1 MSTTELITSDQDQTV
16 STALE
21 KAITQV
27 ITPDASFSTDI
38 NHLAVGTRELA
49 DALIARGDA
58 CPIGEAEDPNN
69 LECRL
74 IHYVWAD
81 RAKHFLI
88 LYRNVQLQ
96 LQTAALMVADGKSAS
111 DLVAD
116 LHARSSQTLRVAE
129 GEWEEGMSRLRR
141 SLVSNPKKRQE
152 ALDRW
157 QQQHNPWPEY
167 REQLVEIGQQAGSLA
182 EEHEVLQQQ
191 VGTLAEI
198 RQILQD
204 CAAAAETSF
213 TSAIGRADEIT
224 AFVMDSTVDEADQR
238 PGKIAARLDE
248 YLNDTIPGQKIHEF
262 TNQLTEKIAELAER
276 MRVTVGADHGIL
288 QFKEVNFRRAT
299 DQWISS
305 EILPQLYE
313 LWELSEQAQ
322 SDLGVAVANVRNRTL
337 LLSNEL
343 NAGRPVDYDADQ
355 LGQPFYNVIARTK
368 ATHTTFLDISNQVL
382 QLVETDL
389 RLTSVYRPVPGFL
402 PLPLQSGIN
411 EFTRRQGQL
420 FDGVKEWLGNTF
432 AGLERWRANASREDK
447 MSVSEKV
454 VRVINQRKPPLG
466 NAAYT
471 NILMTKGYIGES
483 FLVGRDAEKAHLSN
497 LIQNWK
503 LGFRG
508 AVMLTGKRLSGK
520 TLFGELVANRLFLG
534 PVIRLQP
541 NSTINVDGR
550 RMTTTGNLSEALD
563 FIEKYTL
570 QRKPMVWIDD
580 LETWWDRSVSLAEN
594 VRELADHIDDYS
606 GRIFYLVS
614 TTNAVYHHLNRFM
627 NMERFF
633 QAEVNLDDFPLED
646 MQRAIRIRH
655 GATHKALVN
664 ADGEPLSETAFSKR
678 VRNLHR
684 ASGGN
689 VGDTLNYWAWLTAY
703 CDENRVTPSGNW
715 RYKMPA
721 FVSADTGLLL
731 TTIFLERRT
740 NEYHLRKLLGP
751 AFELRYRSILRRL
764 LRVGLLTRHNDGWLE
779 ICESVVNDVGRA
791 LENNGYLNI
800 KD

>member
-27 ITPDASFSTDI
+27 VTPDASFSTDI
-38 NHLAVGTRELA
+38 NHLAVGTQELA

-58 CPIGEAEDPNN
+58 CPLGEAEDPND

-74 IHYVWAD
+74 THFVWAD
-81 RAKHFLI
+81 RAKHFLV

-96 LQTAALMVADGKSAS
+96 LQTAALMVADGQCAP

-129 GEWEEGMSRLRR
+129 EEWDDEMSRLRSR
-141 SLVSNPKKRQE
+141 LARNPKKRQE
-152 ALDRW
+152 TLDGW
-157 QQQHNPWPEY
+157 QKQHNPWPEY
-167 REQLVEIGQQAGSLA
+167 RGQLVEIGEQAASLA

-191 VGTLAEI
+191 VSLLAEI
-198 RQILQD
+198 RQILRD
-204 CAAAAETSF
+204 CAAAAEASLST
-213 TSAIGRADEIT
+213 AVGRADEIT
-224 AFVMDSTVDEADQR
+224 AFVMDSAGDEADQR

-248 YLNDTIPGQKIHEF
+248 YLNDTVPGRKIHEF
-262 TNQLTEKIAELAER
+262 TNNLTEKISELAER
-276 MRVTVGADHGIL
+276 MRVTVGADHGVL
-288 QFKEVNFRRAT
+288 QFKEVNFRRST
-299 DQWISS
+299 DQWISA

-313 LWELSEQAQ
+313 LWELSEQTQ

-343 NAGRPVDYDADQ
+343 KAGRPVDYDADQ
-355 LGQPFYNVIARTK
+355 LGQPFYNFIARTK
-368 ATHTTFLDISNQVL
+368 ATQETFSDISSRAL
-382 QLVETDL
+382 ELIETDL

-411 EFTRRQGQL
+411 EFTRRQGQ
-420 FDGVKEWLGNTF
+420 FFAGVKEWFGNTF

-447 MSVSEKV
+447 MSVSEKI
-454 VRVINQRKPPLG
+454 VRVISQRKPSLG

-483 FLVGRDAEKAHLSN
+483 FLVGRNAEKAHLTS

-550 RMTTTGNLSEALD
+550 RMSTTGNLSEALD

-580 LETWWDRSVSLAEN
+580 LETWWDQSVSLAEN
-594 VRELADHIDDYS
+594 VRELAAHIDDYS

-614 TTNAVYHHLNRFM
+614 TTNAVYNHLNLFM
-627 NMERFF
+627 DMERFF
-633 QAEVNLDDFPLED
+633 QAEVNLDEFPIED
-646 MQRAIRIRH
+646 MQQAIRIRH
-655 GATHKALVN
+655 GATHKVLVD
-664 ADGEPLSETAFSKR
+664 ADGEPLSESAFSKR
-678 VRNLHR
+678 VSNLHR

-689 VGDTLNYWAWLTAY
+689 VGDTLNYWAWLTEY
-703 CDENRVTPSGNW
+703 CDEDRVTPSGNW

-721 FVSADTGLLL
+721 IVSADIGILL

-751 AFELRYRSILRRL
+751 AFELRYRSILSRL

-779 ICESVVNDVGRA
+779 ICESVVNDVEQA

-800 KD
+800 ED